1 MAIKVT
7 DLTHAGEERLR
18 QAVRAVIESQ
28 SIGEGHRLPN
38 PEQLR
43 AAAKAAIGDT
53 GEVMGRYFQS
63 LLELGY
69 LVASA
74 DGFADDER
82 SALAAMLEQATG
94 AIVNKAELE
103 LHFRDLEEGCKVL
116 GRRERLRRAA
126 ADFEDSIGR
135 SEAIG
140 FTALIAVADGV
151 LASAEIEALKELGE
165 CFELGQAQVEE
176 IVQGVAGAV
185 ESALGN

>member
-1 MAIKVT
+1 MAIKVM

-18 QAVRAVIESQ
+18 QAVHTVIEKQ

-38 PEQLR
+38 AEQLR
-43 AAAKAAIGDT
+43 AAAKAAVGDT

-74 DGFADDER
+74 DGLADDER
-82 SALAAMLEQATG
+82 ATLAALLEQATG
-94 AIVNKAELE
+94 AIVNRAELE
-103 LHFRDLEEGCKVL
+103 LHFQDLEEGCKML

-151 LASAEIEALKELGE
+151 LAAPEIEALTELGA
-165 CFELGQAQVEE
+165 CFELSEAQVDD
-176 IVQGVAGAV
+176 IVQGVTRAV
-185 ESALGN
+185 ENALGN